1 MATQGVFPGQVRK
14 AGRGPVSGAPP
25 AGLRLRAPEGSPA
38 RSSSLAPFSQPTR
51 RLFLLQVGRRHLLST
66 LSFPFASSTPWADQS
81 WNCLILAQKWPGCEV
96 PHLEQSL
103 LFSPRAGVSEVVC
116 GAHLLTLGHP
126 SSVERGRF
134 SGFCCITPGAYSD
147 PINRGREQGGKGV
160 CGLLACWGSAWLA
173 LHGPEGVN
181 GAEIDRAWPSLSLPP
196 PPPSIPFLWT
206 SHPVFRF
213 QPTYLSNLREPL
225 PGLHRLLPAAT
236 SALLWLLSPAWR
248 APGHCPLG
256 ILLFLTPPAPTS
268 PTVGADGELCD
279 LAERS
284 PLLGAVCRVGGV
296 KGPLQPPTPT
306 QAGLCCLSCLGS

>member
-1 MATQGVFPGQVRK
+1 MVLLKLWCLIAGQMGAGIFIGHSGSSLVKLERRGEVQFPELPLL
-14 AGRGPVSGAPP
+14 GRGC
-25 AGLRLRAPEGSPA
+25 RAPEGSPA
-38 RSSSLAPFSQPTR
+38 RLSSLAPFSQPTR

-160 CGLLACWGSAWLA
+160 CGLLAC
-173 LHGPEGVN
+173 
-181 GAEIDRAWPSLSLPP
+181 
-196 PPPSIPFLWT
+196 
-206 SHPVFRF
+206 
-213 QPTYLSNLREPL
+213 
-225 PGLHRLLPAAT
+225 
-236 SALLWLLSPAWR
+236 
-248 APGHCPLG
+248 
-256 ILLFLTPPAPTS
+256 
-268 PTVGADGELCD
+268 
-279 LAERS
+279 
-284 PLLGAVCRVGGV
+284 
-296 KGPLQPPTPT
+296 
-306 QAGLCCLSCLGS
+306 